1 MRESICF
8 SRFEVSS
15 CSQNV
20 VYTINKS
27 FVIRLLFPDVYESK
41 IDTETENSG
50 KEKVDEYAGNVFKL
64 V

>member
-1 MRESICF
+1 MSESICF
-8 SRFEVSS
+8 NRFEVSS
-15 CSQNV
+15 RPRNV

-41 IDTETENSG
+41 IEAETGNLG